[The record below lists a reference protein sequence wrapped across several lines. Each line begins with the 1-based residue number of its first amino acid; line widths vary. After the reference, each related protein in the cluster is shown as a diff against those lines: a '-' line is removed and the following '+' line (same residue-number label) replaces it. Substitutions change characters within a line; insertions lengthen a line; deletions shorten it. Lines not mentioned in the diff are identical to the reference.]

1 MGVKTTEVWLAAVI
15 QAEIK
20 AAVDDAIE
28 DAQKEI
34 VSQVRSAVAAQADR
48 IALKIMRRYSIMSF
62 GDEIVI
68 RVDKVDLEEKQ

>member
-1 MGVKTTEVWLAAVI
+1 MGVSTTEVWLAAVI

-20 AAVDDAIE
+20 AAVDEAIE

-68 RVDKVDLEEKQ
+68 RVDKVDLEEKP